1 MTMTST
7 RNKNKYL
14 ITRKPEHQ
22 RKVELA
28 AALAA
33 ASTDLQN
40 HLVQGFSSLARADL
54 EQAWR
59 LIHALVRAFQEQP
72 LENEPLP
79 PDELPDL
86 TTSVEELYLDLPP
99 IEPDIEGIPVSVVK
113 ALRQVLG
120 AARNPYNRRLTVTLV
135 ATCDAE
141 AADWLV
147 YNDDQYEHAL
157 SLARFAVLE

>member
-1 MTMTST
+1 MTST
-7 RNKNKYL
+7 RNEYTT
-14 ITRKPEHQ
+14 TRKPEHQ

-33 ASTDLQN
+33 ASINLQN
-40 HLVQGFSSLARADL
+40 HLVQGFQSLARADL
-54 EQAWR
+54 EQAWQQ
-59 LIHALVRAFQEQP
+59 IHALVRAFREQP

-79 PDELPDL
+79 PNELPEL
-86 TTSVEELYLDLPP
+86 AASVEELCLDLPP
-99 IEPDIEGIPVSVVK
+99 VEPDIEGVPVSVVK

-120 AARNPYNRRLTVTLV
+120 ATRNPYNRRLTVTLV

-157 SLARFAVLE
+157 SLARFAVLN

>member
-1 MTMTST
+1 MTST
-7 RNKNKYL
+7 SNNEYTT
-14 ITRKPEHQ
+14 TRKPEHQ

-33 ASTDLQN
+33 ASINLQN
-40 HLVQGFSSLARADL
+40 HLVQGFSGLARADL
-54 EQAWR
+54 EQAWQQ
-59 LIHALVRAFQEQP
+59 IHALVRAFREQP

-79 PDELPDL
+79 PDELPEL
-86 TTSVEELYLDLPP
+86 SASVEELSLPP
-99 IEPDIEGIPVSVVK
+99 VEPDIEGVPASVVK

-120 AARNPYNRRLTVTLV
+120 ATRNPYNRRLTVTLV